1 MFEDWK
7 QAWREAVANF
17 QHELH
22 SEEDGTYAQH
32 NALRRELATARGA
45 LSRLDTEISNARRAA
60 AAERDSEH
68 VCRRRET
75 MANGI
80 GDQETVRVA
89 AEYAVRHAERA
100 AVLERK
106 VEVLEAERALLER
119 DIAAMEQAVAAA
131 PPPSAGSSD
140 AGSLLDDDD
149 ERERERREFQR
160 LQRERLADERLEELK
175 RRMR

>member
-22 SEEDGTYAQH
+22 VEEDGTYAH
-32 NALRRELATARGA
+32 HDSLRRELATARGA
-45 LSRLDTEISNARRAA
+45 LSRLDGEIANTRRAA
-60 AAERDSEH
+60 AAERESEQ
-68 VCRRRET
+68 VCRRREA

-89 AEYAVRHAERA
+89 AEYAIRHAERA
-100 AVLERK
+100 GVLERK

-119 DIAAMEQAVAAA
+119 DIAAMDQAIAAA
-131 PPPSAGSSD
+131 PPPPAGARPSS
-140 AGSLLDDDD
+140 SLLEDDE
-149 ERERERREFQR
+149 ERERERRIYER
-160 LQRERLADERLEELK
+160 LQRERTAEARLEELK
-175 RRMR
+175 KKMR